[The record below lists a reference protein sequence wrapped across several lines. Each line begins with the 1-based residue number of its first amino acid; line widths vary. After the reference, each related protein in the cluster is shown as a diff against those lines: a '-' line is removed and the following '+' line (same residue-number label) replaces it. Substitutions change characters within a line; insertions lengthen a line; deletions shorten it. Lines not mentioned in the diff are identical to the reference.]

1 MDVKKLKKHIDANS
15 QTAPEVKQTEDQKT
29 VETFVSGRVEE
40 MQDFRK
46 QLKVEQMWREADLE
60 YEPQEIEISKKKRYE
75 TDDELGLRARLVPV
89 GDSTQDWRSNNSD
102 PTLLTKIQTAIS
114 IIIDNN
120 PEATLKPMSRKF
132 ENKTALAYALWK
144 RNWGITNAKEVYKL
158 FCFNLAK
165 YGWAIGRTY
174 PRIIQYNKDVLTEV
188 DEKDYSKNVYEKK
201 LLTWFNDVAKQNM
214 NPYRTWIDEQT
225 KPYQDYTMNDA
236 YYELDYSWD
245 SAMVEFERYGLDKIV
260 PTPRDLR
267 VNYEEDR
274 SRSAEVDDLKKRS
287 DIITIGFYE
296 NRLKDLYAIR
306 IPKLKKN
313 LHHCPLPNDEGML
326 SLWHTPWI
334 LADAEH
340 PYGISLWQ
348 IIKQKKGLYDKM
360 QNMTMDQLVLSIMKM
375 FFYTGTNNL
384 IGNGKIKIE
393 PGKGHQIIN
402 GKIDWMEI
410 PGPGKES
417 WEGLDYL
424 RRGMEDD
431 TGITKTLQGDSKGQ
445 TLGQDLISK
454 ESSLKRLKIPVENI
468 ADAIEQDAYI
478 TLSWT
483 AQVLSTPEIK
493 EFTDEK
499 SIADYE
505 AEMGLKRQSI
515 LPLGG
520 MDPMSGAAVGPFQTS
535 MLPEV
540 SLGIEKSGDK
550 LIESRTEQFFSIGT
564 DIKPEELKWRG
575 TFKVEPKSIL
585 ASSSELEKQ
594 RKMEVFNV
602 MAPLLVQPAELYA
615 KPVKQLL
622 VSSEENPVDWL
633 PDTWLQFLDQKSDQL
648 FVQQPMMPGM
658 MPGQDQGMGQGVPSN
673 QTSMQ
678 GAAGTGPQRGAA
690 TVVPQQQTSVPKAPG
705 YSAAPRNELTRMQ
718 GQ

>member
-1 MDVKKLKKHIDANS
+1 MDITGLKKHIDAGS
-15 QTAPEVKQTEDQKT
+15 ATTSEIKQTDDQKT
-29 VETFVSGRVEE
+29 VESFVDSRVVE

-46 QLKVEQMWREADLE
+46 QLKVEKMWKEADLE
-60 YEPQEIEISKKKRYE
+60 YEPQEIELSKKKRWE
-75 TDDELGLRARLVPV
+75 TDDKQGLRARAVPV
-89 GDSTQDWRSNNSD
+89 SDSTQDWRSNNSD

-120 PEATLKPMSRKF
+120 PEATLKPLSRKY
-132 ENKTALAYALWK
+132 EHKTALAYALWK

-165 YGWAIGRTY
+165 YGWAVGRSY
-174 PRIIQYNKDVLTEV
+174 PRLIQFQKDVLTEV
-188 DEKDYSKNVYEKK
+188 NQADYSKNVYEKK
-201 LLTWFNDVAKQNM
+201 TLTWFNDVAKQNM
-214 NPYRTWIDEQT
+214 NPFRTWIDEQT
-225 KPYQDYTMNDA
+225 KPYDDYSMNDG

-245 SAMVEFERYGLDKIV
+245 QAMIEFERYGFDKVV
-260 PTPRDLR
+260 PSPRDLR
-267 VNYEEDR
+267 INYEEDR
-274 SRSAEVDDLKKRS
+274 SKSAELDDLKKRQ
-287 DIITIGFYE
+287 DIVTIGFYE
-296 NRLKDLYAIR
+296 NRAKDLYVIR
-306 IPKLKKN
+306 IPKLKLV
-313 LHHCPLPNDEGML
+313 LHHCPLPNDDGLL
-326 SLWHTPWI
+326 SLWQTPWI
-334 LADAEH
+334 LADSTH

-375 FFYTGTNNL
+375 FFYSGTNNL

-393 PGKGHQIIN
+393 PGKGVQIIN
-402 GKIDWMEI
+402 GKIDWMDV
-410 PGPGKES
+410 PGPGKEA
-417 WEGLDYL
+417 WDGLEYL
-424 RRGMEDD
+424 RQGMEDD
-431 TGITKTLQGDSKGQ
+431 TGITKTLQGDSRGQ

-493 EFTDEK
+493 EFADEK
-499 SIADYE
+499 EISNYE
-505 AEMGLKRQSI
+505 MEMGLKRTGI
-515 LPLGG
+515 TPLGG
-520 MDPMSGAAVGPFQTS
+520 INPETSEPIGPFQTA
-535 MLPEV
+535 MLPEI
-540 SLGIEKSGDK
+540 SLAMEKEGDT
-550 LIESRTEQFFSIGT
+550 LIESRSERFFSVGS
-564 DIKPEELKWRG
+564 DIKSSDLKWRG
-575 TFKVEPKSIL
+575 IFKVEPKSIL

-622 VSSEENPVDWL
+622 NINEENPIDWL
-633 PDTWLQFLDQKSDQL
+633 PDSWLQFLDQNAMTLLLPPPPQ
-648 FVQQPMMPGM
+648 MPGL
-658 MPGQDQGMGQGVPSN
+658 PGAGMGQGVPSN

-678 GAAGTGPQRGAA
+678 GAAGTTPAQGGP

-705 YSAAPRNELTRMQ
+705 YSAAPRAELTRAQ
-718 GQ
+718 GV